1 MRVRGSPNPN
11 GAPGSS
17 VCCSSSLLD
26 LRFLRLLATPCHP
39 PIKCNSF
46 YRATGVESEDQG
58 CALPPPP
65 GDVPSVQWVG
75 HACWQT
81 PFAGGNGAPEGAGRR
96 GAGGGTG
103 RLPDDGGGSRIQ
115 LETEGGR
122 RQDERQSRQGCWTK
136 GTGVGRTRAERDA
149 VSACLQ
155 RCVRVCLRV
164 CLCVRLSPAQLR
176 AESSLVGTGWE
187 GVGLVPDSDL
197 QLSGSRL
204 FPSNSAWIPHTEPKC
219 QFTALSPAP
228 FP

>member
-1 MRVRGSPNPN
+1 MMEE
-11 GAPGSS
+11 APGSN
-17 VCCSSSLLD
+17 C
-26 LRFLRLLATPCHP
+26 
-39 PIKCNSF
+39 
-46 YRATGVESEDQG
+46 
-58 CALPPPP
+58 
-65 GDVPSVQWVG
+65 
-75 HACWQT
+75 
-81 PFAGGNGAPEGAGRR
+81 RR
-96 GAGGGTG
+96 
-103 RLPDDGGGSRIQ
+103 
-115 LETEGGR
+115 EE
-122 RQDERQSRQGCWTK
+122 DERPSRQGCWTK

-155 RCVRVCLRV
+155 RAVCV

-176 AESSLVGTGWE
+176 AESSLVGTGRE